1 MAEKYVH
8 IVVKGYVQGVGFR
21 FYTIRYADKLNI
33 NGTVRNRYDGSV
45 EIYAEGD
52 ERDINSFIEVIKRG
66 PGSAIIREVKIEE
79 YKKSKGFYTF
89 DITF

>member
-8 IVVKGYVQGVGFR
+8 ILIKGDVQGVGFR
-21 FYTIRYADKLNI
+21 FYTIRYADELNI

-45 EIYAEGD
+45 EIYAEGH
-52 ERDINSFIEVIKRG
+52 ENNINSFIEGIKRG
-66 PGSAIIREVKIEE
+66 PGSAIVREVKIEE

>member
-8 IVVKGYVQGVGFR
+8 IVVKGDVQGVGFR

-33 NGTVRNRYDGSV
+33 NGTVRNEYNGSV

-66 PGSAIIREVKIEE
+66 PSSAIIREVKIEE